1 MKFEIRFSPIE
12 YSICHILGMVDP
24 IDVKQKWN
32 ESTRC
37 YADSDIFD
45 LDLWPWIFK
54 VKLYLGN
61 GRPNCHRTKGM
72 GINRMPWWETQPLC
86 DLEAEDIVRDRGD
99 VRCQSFRWLVW
110 LYNSIETLLY
120 NCGISGKHWNGQIE
134 HLIDI
139 IRYISCILYSKLS
152 LRGLWLSKMIFFVH

>member
-1 MKFEIRFSPIE
+1 M
-12 YSICHILGMVDP
+12 
-24 IDVKQKWN
+24 WN
-32 ESTRC
+32 KKEMSQLDALLTRIPLTS
-37 YADSDIFD
+37 AFD

-72 GINRMPWWETQPLC
+72 GVNRMPWCETQPLC
-86 DLEAEDIVRDRGD
+86 DLEAEDIVRDQGD
-99 VRCQSFRWLVW
+99 VRCRSFRWLVW

-139 IRYISCILYSKLS
+139 IRYISCILYSKLLFRES
-152 LRGLWLSKMIFFVH
+152 WLSKIIFFCTLEMQLQHVFLIQC